1 MTDDITKLSL
11 NIKVPTNS
19 SRLWKDECCYSFDT
33 PEKDTGL
40 YIDLISLLSFSKK
53 FIPLNHQKTGHNLY
67 LNFRKVEL
75 PPSSPKGVSTHS
87 DQQHAP
93 KKLAIGV
100 EGGFDANEEE
110 IKYEDKYQ
118 LYIFPVDKYI
128 DINDKEIPHNVKEC
142 CEKIMTMNTQS
153 RKEEVMSWNAE
164 NVLASAYAESI
175 IQLETTRK
183 INPKGPWNCDIEGCD
198 KKENLWLNLTDG
210 FIGCGRKYAD
220 GTGGNGHAQKHYDET
235 KYPISVKLGT
245 ITKDHSDVY
254 SYPEDDMVS
263 DPLLTQHLAHFGL
276 DPKAMSKTEKSM
288 AELEL
293 DQNLNYEFGKLQE
306 KGRVLENV
314 FGPGLTGIENLG
326 NSCYMSSV
334 LQMLFAIPDFQTR
347 YLFDRE
353 KSYKE
358 ITQDPTLSFEI
369 QMSKLAYGLLSGD
382 YSVPAPKNATKNKE
396 EFDIASQVGIAPK
409 MYKSLVSSNHPAF
422 STMQQQDAL
431 EYFTYLLEYI
441 ERAEVIRPSWIQQSN
456 PLQTFQFHLQ
466 ERIQCGTSGKV
477 KYTNRVENYISLP
490 VPLEDAINKEQ
501 VAQYEAE
508 VEAIKASGE
517 KVPADKEEVRPIIPL
532 TSCIQRFVEPYKV
545 DDFYSSAIKSKTF
558 AINSSK
564 LATLPETLV
573 LHMRK
578 YVFNPDYT
586 PKKLNVCIDVPDF
599 LDIEHVRGFGK
610 QDNEE
615 ELPEDNGGGN
625 DEPEFDQA
633 ILDFLLSMDFPLVR
647 CKKALVATGGKDAE
661 AAMEWIFKHTDD
673 PDIDVEPT
681 PKPKTNTT
689 SSQPTFSQD
698 SIDSLCSM
706 GFTEKQ
712 VKHALKNTS
721 GNVERA
727 GDWLFSHM
735 DELDSITE
743 ENVVAPS
750 SSSSSSTTAA
760 SKLKDGSG
768 KYKLLGF
775 ITHIGNN
782 AQHGHYVCHIVKD
795 GKWIKFND
803 RHVQLSQ
810 DPPKDMGY
818 IYFYQRC

>member
-1 MTDDITKLSL
+1 MSKDLSQLAL
-11 NIKVPTNS
+11 NIKVPTSS
-19 SRLWKDECCYSFDT
+19 SRLWKDECSYSFDT
-33 PEKDTGL
+33 PEKETGL
-40 YIDLISLLSFSKK
+40 YIDLISLLAFSKK
-53 FIPLNHQKTGHNLY
+53 FVPLNHQKTGHNLY
-67 LNFRKVEL
+67 LNFRRVEL
-75 PPSSPKGVSTHS
+75 PPSSPKSVSTS
-87 DQQHAP
+87 EQQSHAP

-100 EGGFDANEEE
+100 EGGFDVNEEE

-118 LYIFPVDKYI
+118 LYVYPVDKYI
-128 DINDKEIPHNVKEC
+128 ELTDNEIPSIVRDC
-142 CEKIMTMNTQS
+142 CEKIITMNSQS

-164 NVLASAYAESI
+164 NVLPSAYAESI
-175 IQLETTRK
+175 IQLDSTRK
-183 INPKGPWNCDIEGCD
+183 ISPTGPWNCDVPGCE

-276 DPKAMSKTEKSM
+276 DPRAMSKTEKTM

-293 DQNLNYEFGKLQE
+293 DQNLNYEFGKIQE
-306 KGRVLENV
+306 KGKILENV

-334 LQMLFAIPDFQTR
+334 LQMLFAIPEFQTR

-358 ITQDPTLSFEI
+358 ITQDPSLSFEI

-396 EFDIASQVGIAPK
+396 EFDKASQIGIAPK
-409 MYKSLVSSNHPAF
+409 MFKSLVAANHPAF

-441 ERAEVIRPSWIQQSN
+441 ERAEVIRPSWIQQAN
-456 PLQTFQFHLQ
+456 PISSFQFYLQ

-477 KYTNRVENYISLP
+477 KYTNRVENYLSLP
-490 VPLEDAINKEQ
+490 VPLEDSINKEQ

-517 KVPADKEEVRPIIPL
+517 KVPLDKEEVRPIIPL
-532 TSCIQRFVEPYKV
+532 TSCIKKFIEPYKV

-564 LATLPETLV
+564 LTTLPEVLV

-586 PKKLNVCIDVPDF
+586 PKKLNVCIDVPDI
-599 LDIEHVRGFGK
+599 LDIEHIRGFGK
-610 QDNEE
+610 QDHEE
-615 ELPEDNGGGN
+615 ELPEESNDSGS

-673 PDIDVEPT
+673 PDIDVEI
-681 PKPKTNTT
+681 PKPTKSSSS
-689 SSQPTFSQD
+689 SSQPTFSKD
-698 SIDSLCSM
+698 DIENLCSM
-706 GFTEKQ
+706 GFSEKH
-712 VKHALKNTS
+712 VKIALKNTS

-727 GDWLFSHM
+727 ADWLFSHM
-735 DELDSITE
+735 DDLDSLE
-743 ENVVAPS
+743 EDNSTSAPS
-750 SSSSSSTTAA
+750 SSSTSTTT
-760 SKLKDGSG
+760 KQLKDGNG

-782 AQHGHYVCHIVKD
+782 AQHGHYVCHIIKD

-803 RHVQLSQ
+803 RHVQLSI